1 MAKRSKTAIAN
12 LKVRLRESLRA
23 KIERA
28 AKSRGVSMNAEMVD
42 RVDES
47 FEKEAEI
54 ERLFGSD
61 EVFALMKVVSSAM
74 HLTGRFANT
83 GSGYPHWA
91 QNPVA
96 YHEAT
101 LAAARVLEALK
112 PTGPIV
118 RPPHLREG
126 TGEGIADAVIAKI
139 IPEDA
144 K

>member
-1 MAKRSKTAIAN
+1 MGIRQDLKAGDFFQMAKRSKTAVAN
-12 LKVRLRESLRA
+12 LKVRLRESLRS

-42 RVDES
+42 RIDES

-61 EVFALMKVVSSAM
+61 KVFALMKVVSSAM
-74 HLTGRFANT
+74 HLTGQFPNA
-83 GSGYPHWA
+83 GSEYPHWL

-96 YHEAT
+96 YQEAT

-112 PTGPIV
+112 PKGP
-118 RPPHLREG
+118 
-126 TGEGIADAVIAKI
+126 
-139 IPEDA
+139 
-144 K
+144 